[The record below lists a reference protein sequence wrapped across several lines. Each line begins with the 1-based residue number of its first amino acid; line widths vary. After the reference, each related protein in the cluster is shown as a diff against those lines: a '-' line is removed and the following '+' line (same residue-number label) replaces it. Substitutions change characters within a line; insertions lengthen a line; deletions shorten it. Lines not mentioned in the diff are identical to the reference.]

1 MKRFGSLFRTLVD
14 FLREVLGEKA
24 YARHCD
30 YMRAHGGEPMTPE
43 EFYLWQLRRK
53 YSQPHRCC

>member
-1 MKRFGSLFRTLVD
+1 MIRLRNLFRGLVD

-30 YMRAHGGEPMTPE
+30 YVRVHGGRPMTQQ
-43 EFYLWQLRRK
+43 EFYLWQQRRK
-53 YSQPHRCC
+53 YSQPYRCC